1 MKSVYAAVKHVGI
14 NLGTQIVTAQNGRWL
29 HAKAA
34 TNGFNGMWIHQSTSG
49 MDCGANN
56 KGFQE

>member
-1 MKSVYAAVKHVGI
+1 MKQSNTLVINPELTHCT

-29 HAKAA
+29 HASSR
-34 TNGFNGMWIHQSTSG
+34 NGMRIHQSTSG